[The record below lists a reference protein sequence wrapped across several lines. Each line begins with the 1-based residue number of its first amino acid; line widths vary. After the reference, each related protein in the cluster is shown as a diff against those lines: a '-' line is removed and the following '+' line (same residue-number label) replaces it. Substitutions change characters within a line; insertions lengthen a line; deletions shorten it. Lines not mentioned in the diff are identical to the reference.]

1 MLTKRVFAFGILV
14 IAATFAGSAP
24 AQECGPFFFLC
35 QRPADPRYQA
45 VPPPPPAADPR
56 YVTPAE
62 PRYVA
67 PSDPRYGAPYEP
79 RYVAPSDPRYGA
91 PEPRYAA
98 PPGHGGYERQG
109 FERQDLAAYGP
120 VRGEPFPVPAVRLSD
135 VDPAYLRRPVSYPSN
150 EPPGTIVVDPQ
161 NRYLYAVQGGGR
173 AMRYGIGVGRQGFGW
188 SGVANVRDKQEW
200 PDWYPPKEMLQ
211 RQPELARQMSQLQSG
226 IGMEGG
232 PRNPLGARALYLWQG
247 NKDTLYRIHG
257 TNEPWTIG
265 RSVSSGCIRMLNQD
279 VIDLYERTP
288 VGAKVVVLGSRAG

>member
-1 MLTKRVFAFGILV
+1 MLTKRVLACCILV
-14 IAATFAGSAP
+14 IAATFAGNAP

-45 VPPPPPAADPR
+45 VPPPPQQ
-56 YVTPAE
+56 VE

-67 PSDPRYGAPYEP
+67 PGEPRYEP
-79 RYVAPSDPRYGA
+79 RYAAPPEPRYA
-91 PEPRYAA
+91 APPEPRYAA
-98 PPGHGGYERQG
+98 PPGYGGYERPGYERQDFGRQG

-120 VRGEPFPVPAVRLSD
+120 VRGEPFPVPAVRMSE
-135 VDPAYLRRPVSYPSN
+135 VDPNYLRRAVSYPSN
-150 EPPGTIVVDPQ
+150 EPPGTIIVDPGS
-161 NRYLYAVQGGGR
+161 RYLYAIEGGGR
-173 AMRYGIGVGRQGFGW
+173 AMRYGIGVGRQGFAW
-188 SGVANVRDKQEW
+188 SGVATIRDKQEW

-288 VGAKVVVLGSRAG
+288 LGAKVVVLGSRAG